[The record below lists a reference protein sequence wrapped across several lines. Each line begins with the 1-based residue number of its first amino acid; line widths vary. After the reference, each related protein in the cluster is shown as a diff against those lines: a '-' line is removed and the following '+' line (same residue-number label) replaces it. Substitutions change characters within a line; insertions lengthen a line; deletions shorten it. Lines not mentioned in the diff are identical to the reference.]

1 MADIFNLNNNQVATV
16 VNAAMGQSTGKDD
29 VEELDLRGIVD
40 TGGDESVIG
49 SRDSFTKA
57 LLNELINKWYTD
69 SSYRSEFEDPFFVNT
84 EKFGAIVQAI
94 SVEVP
99 EVKESSAWQD
109 FGPGEGQVNKVGEY
123 TIYLPIVH
131 NVIYG
136 KSVSYELPV
145 CVTEEQWNTAFKSE
159 SEFRGFVSYILM
171 CVDNALIV
179 HLENISNMNRNNFMA
194 EKIAYAASVG
204 ATGVHVVDLVEKYVK
219 EMGDPTAD
227 FSVEEYLSDVNAMR
241 HGSEKIRLYDKYI
254 GRMSVKY
261 NTAGRKRF
269 TPKERKVLQ
278 ILSFFDERMKT
289 VALSDTIHDDYVKLA
304 PEGYQSVPFWQGQGE
319 DDDDFDE
326 ISKIDIDIA
335 SEGTKTNITQSGIV
349 AFLCDKWA
357 ILHTIQ
363 SRRVAVKHFDP
374 EALTQYYYQYKDK
387 YMNDLSMNA
396 IVFILKDYT
405 APTP

>member
-159 SEFRGFVSYILM
+159 SEIRGFVSYILM

-204 ATGVHVVDLVEKYVK
+204 ATGVHVVDLVESNIPHIH
-219 EMGDPTAD
+219 MW
-227 FSVEEYLSDVNAMR
+227 FIDVFCSKRMIDVV
-241 HGSEKIRLYDKYI
+241 SEVQKHI
-254 GRMSVKY
+254 
-261 NTAGRKRF
+261 
-269 TPKERKVLQ
+269 
-278 ILSFFDERMKT
+278 
-289 VALSDTIHDDYVKLA
+289 
-304 PEGYQSVPFWQGQGE
+304 
-319 DDDDFDE
+319 
-326 ISKIDIDIA
+326 
-335 SEGTKTNITQSGIV
+335 
-349 AFLCDKWA
+349 FL
-357 ILHTIQ
+357 H
-363 SRRVAVKHFDP
+363 
-374 EALTQYYYQYKDK
+374 
-387 YMNDLSMNA
+387 
-396 IVFILKDYT
+396 IVFLQRMQEFHIVLGAADNFFAAGKFW
-405 APTP
+405 